1 MKLKL
6 KLPLAFALVG
16 QMVLAQTFT
25 LAADTPFQNVGVGS
39 VVFSDVDGDNDKDVF
54 IKTFFMPIPLN
65 KYQEGKHIITI
76 EKLFYEG
83 YEYVNP
89 ERYGYAISS
98 DSTVLVKA
106 ADSLIHIPFY
116 IYR

>member
-1 MKLKL
+1 MHSKNNNKT
-6 KLPLAFALVG
+6 
-16 QMVLAQTFT
+16 QTFVQGLRPFSSSIPKT
-25 LAADTPFQNVGVGS
+25 LKKHLRKGGYNYSAI
-39 VVFSDVDGDNDKDVF
+39 VDDKDVF